1 MYIFVRI
8 KLKGMKRQSSNMALI
23 CGAAAVVLGVFMLM
37 VTSWKGGEI
46 SRMTVGTYGEHIY
59 TYDFDHQSEECVL
72 RETVRARNAS
82 YALPAKGNDG
92 KEYIFSVSECGGESG
107 VYSFASGSDDH
118 FVQTGY
124 RQETGADPCFVMLYD
139 GGKYMMTA
147 DYSGGSVSVFPIK
160 DGTVGDLCSD
170 LKFSGEGPDKAR
182 QESSHIHQLKEL
194 PSLTGKWVLAT
205 DLGADVIRL
214 IAVEISGS
222 GLALAHKMDIPC
234 PAGSGP
240 RHMEFNSDFTIL
252 YCIAEL
258 SGEVLVYDICHEGDV
273 PGFSLRQRIQADE
286 VDARGSADIHIH
298 PSGKWLYTSHRLDND
313 GIAIF
318 NILPDGSLEKA
329 GYTRT
334 GRHPRNFMITNDGAY
349 LLVACRDDKLI
360 QVFEILPN
368 GTLSL
373 TDAKIQFEEDMPSSV
388 LGSH

>member
-1 MYIFVRI
+1 
-8 KLKGMKRQSSNMALI
+8 MKRQGSNMALI
-23 CGAAAVVLGVFMLM
+23 SGAAAIVLGTFMLM
-37 VTSWKGGEI
+37 MISWQKEEV
-46 SRMTVGTYGEHIY
+46 SRVTVGTYGEHIY
-59 TYDFDHQSEECVL
+59 TYDFDHKSKVFAL

-82 YALPAKGNDG
+82 YALPAEGDDG
-92 KEYIFSVSECGGESG
+92 KEYIFAVSECGGESG
-107 VYSFASGSDDH
+107 VYSFARCADNSCEDCI
-118 FVQTGY
+118 VQTGY

-147 DYSGGSVSVFPIK
+147 DYSGGSVSVFPVK
-160 DGTVGDLCSD
+160 DGAVGGLCTG
-170 LKFSGEGPDKAR
+170 LKFLGEGPDKTR

-194 PSLTGKWVLAT
+194 PSVTGKWVLAT
-205 DLGADVIRL
+205 DLGADMIRL
-214 IAVEISGS
+214 ISLETNEE
-222 GLALAHKMDIPC
+222 GLVIAHKMDIPC

-258 SGEVLVYDICHEGDV
+258 SGEVLVYDICHEGEV
-273 PGFSLRQRIQADE
+273 PAFSLRQRVQADE

-373 TDAKIQFEEDMPSSV
+373 TDAKILFEEDMPSSV
-388 LGSH
+388 LGSL